1 MRIAKIFVGEPNN
14 RKGFFNNVIE
24 RTECLLQLESSV
36 DCFII
41 RGYYGFFFKL
51 LKFDFTPQEKT
62 KYTLINNVR
71 YNYIWLKLSF
81 LDYILTYK
89 FRLGSVRGK
98 RMLLHMSK
106 NFKNYQIL
114 SVHGV
119 EAIFLA
125 SCLKKSY
132 DVPFVAYWHGSEI
145 NYLPFYN
152 SITRKEIRSFLDDA
166 DCNFFVSKK
175 LMNTAEIISPFSKKE
190 VLYTGPSK
198 LFKPLNE
205 RDISRIK
212 LKYGLNS
219 KYVVGFVGNL
229 KKVKNVLMLPHIF
242 KLLQTYYDYDIS
254 FIIIGDGKERAKI
267 FNLLNKLKIRKFL
280 FLGNL
285 PPNQIPD
292 ILGSIN
298 VIVLPSFNEGLPR
311 VALEA
316 QVCGVHV
323 VGSDRGG
330 IPEAIGECNCF
341 PIDSNFSINVSKH
354 IINLLDGLI
363 CKPTLPVQFDT
374 NKAVLRE
381 ISIIKNI
388 VEYDLHKS

>member
-1 MRIAKIFVGEPNN
+1 
-14 RKGFFNNVIE
+14 
-24 RTECLLQLESSV
+24 
-36 DCFII
+36 
-41 RGYYGFFFKL
+41 
-51 LKFDFTPQEKT
+51 
-62 KYTLINNVR
+62 
-71 YNYIWLKLSF
+71 
-81 LDYILTYK
+81 
-89 FRLGSVRGK
+89 
-98 RMLLHMSK
+98 
-106 NFKNYQIL
+106 
-114 SVHGV
+114 
-119 EAIFLA
+119 
-125 SCLKKSY
+125 
-132 DVPFVAYWHGSEI
+132 
-145 NYLPFYN
+145 
-152 SITRKEIRSFLDDA
+152 
-166 DCNFFVSKK
+166 
-175 LMNTAEIISPFSKKE
+175 
-190 VLYTGPSK
+190 
-198 LFKPLNE
+198 
-205 RDISRIK
+205 
-212 LKYGLNS
+212 
-219 KYVVGFVGNL
+219 
-229 KKVKNVLMLPHIF
+229 MLPHIF

-254 FIIIGDGKERAKI
+254 FIIIGDGTERAKI

-298 VIVLPSFNEGLPR
+298 VLVLPSFNEGLPR

-388 VEYDLHKS
+388 VEYDLHMS